1 MRWSNTS
8 WGSRLKSL
16 VNLHDMEKLLFS
28 ATTYS
33 PTSSRTGVSGESL
46 LRMQNYI
53 LAGVGNDIYL
63 ESYKGQLNLDETI
76 PTLDI
81 TGTLDCPEGELTVVG
96 TGTTFTTELR
106 SGQMFWAEDDL
117 FMVDA
122 ILDDTHLTV
131 YRGPIT
137 ALVAATGERTP
148 VIYELDRQR
157 ATQIQ
162 GNAEQFDLGSILGT
176 GWGELRL
183 NGDVLPGTSMV
194 FTGGPLIALFDAAT
208 NTYSVADVGFDTPTA
223 VPVVTGVAGG
233 TKGMVAG
240 EYSLRFVP
248 SSSITEGYSNPGP
261 RVNVTLVTAGDR
273 ISADF
278 SAVTMDTAAL
288 QDQWDAY
295 GSQFG
300 VVNVNQGPWDF
311 IRSIT
316 AAEIAAGGGIVF
328 IEYLNA
334 EIARQGQ
341 LDFDADPPPISAG
354 FLATLQGNPQWV
366 SCYGK
371 WGGSP
376 GPMLI
381 PSLFNNLEAAPA
393 IWAVSSSPPE
403 DLIGVT
409 SSLARLYLLCAKTLQ
424 QGIYAPTGDP
434 LVPPT
439 QIRPYWSMGFSNPKQ
454 LIFALGLLI
463 GYPHGGP
470 TKSIADAETV
480 DAQFFGANVAEIIK
494 GWVGQHVMVEWDN
507 SPMVN
512 AACFFCP
519 AVELNAY
526 GYWVTDVL
534 LYGLNQL
541 DWIGSVRIESTE
553 RDMAVVSV
561 QNVDDQLY
569 FLAGGRMGSG
579 IQFDTFAFNVAG
591 GLPVNY
597 YGVWEL
603 QAGGVLD
610 RNKSVKAARVN
621 GKFTQGLLKIY
632 GFDSHK
638 PETLADLETGV
649 NSQVTINLGT
659 ISEVETSYRRPFN
672 CPNNLMFTCRVEGV
686 YSGEGDPDRCSGIM
700 LDYMPTGVRR

>member
-1 MRWSNTS
+1 
-8 WGSRLKSL
+8 
-16 VNLHDMEKLLFS
+16 MEPLLFG

-33 PTSSRTGVSGESL
+33 PTSSRTGVSGKSL

-53 LAGVGNDIYL
+53 LAGVQEDIYL
-63 ESYKGQLNLDETI
+63 ECYKGQLNLDETI
-76 PTLDI
+76 PTLDL
-81 TGTLDCPEGELTVVG
+81 TGTLTAATGELTIVG
-96 TGTTFTTELR
+96 TGTLFTTELR
-106 SGQMFWAEDDL
+106 SGQMFWAEDDM
-117 FMVDA
+117 FMVDT
-122 ILDDTHLTV
+122 IIDDETLTV

-137 ALVAATGERTP
+137 ALSASVGERTP
-148 VIYELDRQR
+148 IIFNMDRQR
-157 ATQIQ
+157 ATMIQ
-162 GNAEQFDLGSILGT
+162 GNVEQFDLGTILGT
-176 GWGELRL
+176 GWGTLRL
-183 NGDVLPGTSMV
+183 NGDVLAGTSMV
-194 FTGGPLIALFDAAT
+194 FTGGPLVAIFDSAT
-208 NTYSVADVGFDTPTA
+208 MTYSVADVGFDTPTT
-223 VPVVTGVAGG
+223 VPILISAAGG

-248 SSSITEGYSNPGP
+248 SSSVTEGYSNPSP
-261 RVNVTLVTAGDR
+261 RVNVTLASAGDR

-288 QDQWDAY
+288 QDQWDVY
-295 GSQFG
+295 GTQLGS
-300 VVNVNQGPWDF
+300 VNVNQGPWDF
-311 IRSIT
+311 IRSVT
-316 AAEIAAGGGIVF
+316 AAEIASGGGIVF

-341 LDFDADPPPISAG
+341 LDFDADAPPVAAG
-354 FLATLQGNPQWV
+354 FMATLQGNPQWI

-376 GPMLI
+376 GPTLV

-403 DLIGVT
+403 DLLGVT

-454 LIFALGLLI
+454 LIFALGLLV

-480 DAQFFGANVAEIIK
+480 DAQFFGANVAEIIQN
-494 GWVGQHVMVEWDN
+494 WVGAHVMVEWDN

-553 RDMAVVSV
+553 RDMVVTGV
-561 QNVDDQLY
+561 ANIDNQLY
-569 FLAGGRMGSG
+569 FLAGGRMGSD
-579 IQFDTFAFNVAG
+579 IQFDTFAWNVASG
-591 GLPVNY
+591 SPVDY

-603 QAGGVLD
+603 QSGGILD
-610 RNKSVKAARVN
+610 RNKTVKAARVN
-621 GKFTQGLLKIY
+621 GKFTNGKLKVY
-632 GFDSHK
+632 GFDTHK
-638 PETLADLETGV
+638 PESLADLETGV
-649 NSQVTINLGT
+649 NPQVTINLGT
-659 ISEVETSYRRPFN
+659 FGEVETSFRQPFN
-672 CPNNLMFTCRVEGV
+672 APNNFVLTCRVEGT
-686 YSGEGDPDRCSGIM
+686 YSGEGDPDRCSGVI